1 MGDKSYLKSFSR
13 EEYLTHVGK
22 LQRRM
27 EEEGLDLLLLSSPE
41 NIYYAT
47 GYRSWYTSS
56 LFRPVFVFVPVK
68 GEPGIYLRILEKT
81 TVENTSWCP
90 NIYCSGS
97 PERRLGKLN
106 AEDPK
111 DALRQ
116 FICSLDCTVKRVGL
130 EAGDGLHY
138 FWSLNLLKELSEEFR
153 GQLEFCDGTRAIQ
166 RARMIKTDWETERI
180 RTAGYVTERAIVDS
194 FREIRAGITTEKEI
208 ARSIASKMAAGGV
221 DRISYL
227 TVNSGT
233 DKYSTFNS
241 YATDRVVREGEIVL
255 VDISGH
261 IDGYASDLTR
271 TMFLGKRPPEI
282 YLEMAEIAREC
293 VHEGFRALRPGRPVR
308 EVSDAVEEY
317 LRNARYGRE
326 VLHTSGHAIGLNV
339 TEYPNI
345 TGSEEETVQPGM
357 VFAIE
362 NGVYP
367 YDREQ
372 GASSI
377 WISFRMED
385 EALATEGEAKWLSGP
400 GHALYTYE
408 DFV

>member
-106 AEDPK
+106 AADPK

-166 RARMIKTDWETERI
+166 RARMIKTDW
-180 RTAGYVTERAIVDS
+180 
-194 FREIRAGITTEKEI
+194 
-208 ARSIASKMAAGGV
+208 
-221 DRISYL
+221 
-227 TVNSGT
+227 
-233 DKYSTFNS
+233 
-241 YATDRVVREGEIVL
+241 
-255 VDISGH
+255 
-261 IDGYASDLTR
+261 
-271 TMFLGKRPPEI
+271 
-282 YLEMAEIAREC
+282 
-293 VHEGFRALRPGRPVR
+293 
-308 EVSDAVEEY
+308 DA
-317 LRNARYGRE
+317 
-326 VLHTSGHAIGLNV
+326 
-339 TEYPNI
+339 
-345 TGSEEETVQPGM
+345 
-357 VFAIE
+357 
-362 NGVYP
+362 
-367 YDREQ
+367 
-372 GASSI
+372 
-377 WISFRMED
+377 
-385 EALATEGEAKWLSGP
+385 
-400 GHALYTYE
+400 
-408 DFV
+408 